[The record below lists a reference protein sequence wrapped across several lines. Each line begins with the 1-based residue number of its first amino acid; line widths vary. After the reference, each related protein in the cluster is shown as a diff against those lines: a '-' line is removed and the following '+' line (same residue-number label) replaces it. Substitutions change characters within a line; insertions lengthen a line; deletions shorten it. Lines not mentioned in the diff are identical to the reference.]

1 MIQMRGFSRQIA
13 VKLIIC
19 VLATLIQPGC
29 SFISL
34 SDISP
39 ALRRMASYG
48 YSMLGYGPPPSYG
61 EDDLEI
67 YEVDGPLWDGHIA
80 VGDFIS
86 PIVSAVSNSDLGFG
100 GGGGGYGEERV
111 VKGYDGRLGVRVAVP
126 YLGDFQVT
134 REFGPGKYGH
144 DLGPGKY
151 PYPGYSKD
159 SSGSHGYGSY
169 GVPNHGVPSH
179 GVHSHGVPSHGVPIP
194 ILPSGK
200 KKKKVKK
207 LGLKGLYKGLKNY
220 PWHGRRRR

>member
-1 MIQMRGFSRQIA
+1 MYSTHFFLPSAAPTG
-13 VKLIIC
+13 V
-19 VLATLIQPGC
+19 

-67 YEVDGPLWDGHIA
+67 YEVRWTALGRPHRRRGLHLADR
-80 VGDFIS
+80 
-86 PIVSAVSNSDLGFG
+86 VSC
-100 GGGGGYGEERV
+100 
-111 VKGYDGRLGVRVAVP
+111 YDGRLGVRVAVP

>member
-1 MIQMRGFSRQIA
+1 MIQMRGFSSQNAVRLIA
-13 VKLIIC
+13 C
-19 VLATLIQPGC
+19 VLATLIQPGH

-39 ALRRMASYG
+39 ALERMASYG

-100 GGGGGYGEERV
+100 GGGGGYGDERV

-134 REFGPGKYGH
+134 REFGPGKFGPH
-144 DLGPGKY
+144 LGPGKY

-159 SSGSHGYGSY
+159 SSGSYGYGGHAS
-169 GVPNHGVPSH
+169 HASH
-179 GVHSHGVPSHGVPIP
+179 GSHGSHGIPIP
-194 ILPSGK
+194 SLPSGK
-200 KKKKVKK
+200 KKKKIKK
-207 LGLKGLYKGLKNY
+207 LGIKALYKGLKNY